1 MEKKILVEG
10 MMCNHCKMAVE
21 KVLSAVPGV
30 TAANVD
36 LEAKTA
42 CVVCGEEVC
51 GHREEGL
58 HACEGAVSAN
68 VRQETVGRFLLHFC
82 SQNASSHIIC
92 Q

>member
-30 TAANVD
+30 TAATVD

-42 CVVCGEEVC
+42 CVVCGEEGKDAALFAAIEKKGFTPVKV
-51 GHREEGL
+51 L
-58 HACEGAVSAN
+58 
-68 VRQETVGRFLLHFC
+68 
-82 SQNASSHIIC
+82 
-92 Q
+92 

>member
-10 MMCNHCKMAVE
+10 MMCNHCKMEVE

-42 CVVCGEEVC
+42 CVVCGEEVNDAALFAAIEKK
-51 GHREEGL
+51 GFTPVKVL
-58 HACEGAVSAN
+58 
-68 VRQETVGRFLLHFC
+68 
-82 SQNASSHIIC
+82 
-92 Q
+92 